1 MNKIIYTSEYA
12 SIGYD
17 KTSQV
22 VELVW
27 KQDADSEEY
36 RKIFKAILDF
46 SDSTK
51 VKSLLSDMRQQGLVR
66 HEDVRWLDKE
76 ILTKA
81 VERQLER
88 IALVIRESIFSSV
101 YADAIKKKLQDTPIQ
116 LQIFDDI
123 SAAKSWLI
131 SE

>member
-1 MNKIIYTSEYA
+1 MNEIIYNSEYA
-12 SIGYD
+12 SVDYD
-17 KTSQV
+17 ETSQFI
-22 VELVW
+22 ELVW
-27 KQDADSEEY
+27 KKDSDSEEY

-46 SDSTK
+46 SDRTK

-76 ILTKA
+76 ILTEA
-81 VERQLER
+81 IERRLER
-88 IALVIRESIFSSV
+88 IALVIKESVFSSV